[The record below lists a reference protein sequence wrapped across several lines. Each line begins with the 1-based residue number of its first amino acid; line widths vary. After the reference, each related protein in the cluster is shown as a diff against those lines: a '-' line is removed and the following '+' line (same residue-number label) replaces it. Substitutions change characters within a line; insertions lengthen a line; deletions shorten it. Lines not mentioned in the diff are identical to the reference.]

1 MASHSHVRWFA
12 SNSPEYH
19 RAFKTFL
26 AHTDQKDKALAWL
39 KREVEVLG
47 NRAVMIDAG
56 AGSGK
61 LTSWFEPYFGQV
73 VAIEPNPSLA
83 AELRDAC
90 PTAHVLAS
98 TIAEA
103 SLSKAAQ
110 FVLCSHVFYYIPEA
124 AWESNLRTLMGW
136 LAPGGVMAIALQ
148 NPRTD
153 CMEMVRH
160 FIGGRFDLGE
170 LCRVAGSVPG
180 GYEARLETIPAYI
193 ETANLG
199 IACEIAEFV
208 LNVLP
213 MPSPPRWTDLERY
226 VQARFKR
233 PGGGYRFSC
242 DQDFLRIAR
251 QG

>member
-1 MASHSHVRWFA
+1 MTGHSHVRSFA
-12 SNSPEYH
+12 SNSLEYH

-39 KREVEVLG
+39 KREVETLG

-73 VAIEPNPSLA
+73 IAIEPNPSLA
-83 AELRDAC
+83 AELRDSCA
-90 PTAHVLAS
+90 TADVLAS

-103 SLSKAAQ
+103 SPSKAAD
-110 FVLCSHVFYYIPEA
+110 FVLCSHVFYHIPEA
-124 AWESNLRTLMGW
+124 AWESNLRALMGW

-153 CMEMVRH
+153 CMEMVRQ
-160 FIGGRFDLGE
+160 FIGGQFDLGH

-180 GYEARLETIPAYI
+180 DHEARLETVPAHI
-193 ETANLG
+193 ETADLG
-199 IACEIAEFV
+199 TACEIAEFV

-213 MPSPPRWTDLERY
+213 MPSSPRWTDLERY
-226 VQARFKR
+226 VEERFKQ
-233 PGGGYRFSC
+233 PGGRYRFSC
-242 DQDFLRIAR
+242 DQDFLRIAKR
-251 QG
+251 S